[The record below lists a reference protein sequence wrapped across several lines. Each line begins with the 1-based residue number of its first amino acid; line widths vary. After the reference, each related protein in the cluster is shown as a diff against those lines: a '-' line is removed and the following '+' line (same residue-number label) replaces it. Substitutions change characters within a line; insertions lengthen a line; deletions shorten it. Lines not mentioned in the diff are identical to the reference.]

1 MSSEEAGRFRGVVQ
15 QELPMIEYEETAV
28 LVHLL
33 RRALEEA
40 EDLHHKVRKARELE
54 IFEKARMK
62 EQHAC

>member
-1 MSSEEAGRFRGVVQ
+1 
-15 QELPMIEYEETAV
+15 MIEYEETAV